1 MSDLT
6 VDPTPDPTPM
16 RIGGERVTTDATA
29 DVRSPFSGV
38 VVGRVPVGTEAH
50 LDAAVAA
57 ALAVHR
63 AGPRPAFER
72 ARVLDRAA
80 ELLEARAEDFA
91 QTISRESAKPI
102 KTARVETARA
112 VETFRFS
119 AAVARSLGGEI
130 IPLDASSV
138 GVGKLGFVQRVPI
151 GVVAAI
157 SPFNFPLNLVAHK
170 LAPAIAAGCP
180 VVLKPASA
188 TPLTALKLVNLL
200 LDECGLSEGWLNVV
214 TCSGKT
220 ANHLVT
226 HDDVAMITFTGSPG
240 VGWGIRAA
248 APRKKVSLELG
259 NNAPVVVEPDGD
271 WRGAAKKISVAGYSF
286 AGQSCISVQ
295 RVYVHSSIHDQFVA
309 ELVAGVES
317 LNVGDPADE
326 STDVSALITSDNT
339 ERVHDWIGEAVQAG
353 ATIATGGEVVDGV
366 LAPTVLT
373 GVQPDM
379 EVCRTEVFGP
389 LVGVAAYDDFTEALR
404 LANDSR
410 YGLQASVFTSDIG
423 KALQAARSLEFG
435 GVLVNEVPTW
445 RADHMPYGGLRDSGN
460 TREGP
465 PYTARE
471 MTEERL
477 IVIQP

>member
-1 MSDLT
+1 MTD
-6 VDPTPDPTPM
+6 VTPM
-16 RIGGERVTTDATA
+16 RIGAERVTTDAVSE
-29 DVRSPFSGV
+29 VRSPFSGDL
-38 VVGRVPVGTEAH
+38 VGRVPVGTEAH
-50 LDAAVAA
+50 LDEAIAI
-57 ALAVHR
+57 ALTCHR
-63 AGPRPAFER
+63 EGPPPAFER

-80 ELLEARAEDFA
+80 ELLEARVEEFA
-91 QTISRESAKPI
+91 RSISNESAKPI
-102 KTARVETARA
+102 KTARVEAARA

-119 AAVARSLGGEI
+119 AAVARTLGGDI

-188 TPLTALKLVNLL
+188 TPLTALKLADLL
-200 LDECGLSEGWLNVV
+200 LDECGLPAGWLNVV
-214 TCSGKT
+214 TCAGRT
-220 ANHLVT
+220 ANHMVT

-240 VGWGIRAA
+240 VGWSIRAA

-271 WRGAAKKISVAGYSF
+271 WAGAARKIAVAGYSF

-295 RVYVHSSIHDQFVA
+295 RVYVHSSIHDAFVA
-309 ELVAGVES
+309 ELVAAVDGLE
-317 LNVGDPADE
+317 VGDPSADD
-326 STDVSALITSDNT
+326 TDVSALITPGDT
-339 ERVHDWIGEAVQAG
+339 ERVLDWIGHAVAEG
-353 ATIATGGEVVDGV
+353 ATVAIGGTVTDEI

-373 GVQPDM
+373 GVLPDM

-389 LVGVAAYDDFTEALR
+389 VVGVAAYDDFAEALR

-410 YGLQASVFTSDIG
+410 YGLQAAVFTSDIG
-423 KALQAARSLEFG
+423 KALQAARTLEFG
-435 GVLVNEVPTW
+435 GVMVNEVPTW
-445 RADHMPYGGLRDSGN
+445 RADQMPYGGLRDSGN

>member
-1 MSDLT
+1 MTD
-6 VDPTPDPTPM
+6 VTPM
-16 RIGGERVTTDATA
+16 RIGAERVTTDAVSE
-29 DVRSPFSGV
+29 VRSPFSGDL
-38 VVGRVPVGTEAH
+38 VGRVPVGTEAH
-50 LDAAVAA
+50 LDEAIAI
-57 ALAVHR
+57 ALACHR
-63 AGPRPAFER
+63 EGPPPAFER

-80 ELLEARAEDFA
+80 ELLEARVEEFA
-91 QTISRESAKPI
+91 RSISNESAKPI
-102 KTARVETARA
+102 KTARVEAARA

-119 AAVARSLGGEI
+119 AAVARTLGGDI

-188 TPLTALKLVNLL
+188 TPLTALKLADLL
-200 LDECGLSEGWLNVV
+200 LDECGLPAGWLNVV
-214 TCSGKT
+214 TCAGRT
-220 ANHLVT
+220 ANHMVT

-240 VGWGIRAA
+240 VGWSIRAA

-271 WRGAAKKISVAGYSF
+271 WAGAARKIAVAGYSF

-295 RVYVHSSIHDQFVA
+295 RVYVHSSIHDAFVA
-309 ELVAGVES
+309 ELVAAVDGLE
-317 LNVGDPADE
+317 VGDPSADD
-326 STDVSALITSDNT
+326 TDVSALITPGDT
-339 ERVHDWIGEAVQAG
+339 ERVLDRIGQAVVEG
-353 ATIATGGEVVDGV
+353 ATIAIGGTVTDEI

-373 GVQPDM
+373 GVLPDM

-389 LVGVAAYDDFTEALR
+389 VVGVAAYDDFAEALR

-410 YGLQASVFTSDIG
+410 YGLQAAVFTSDIG
-423 KALQAARSLEFG
+423 KALQAARTLEFG
-435 GVLVNEVPTW
+435 GVMVNEVPTW
-445 RADHMPYGGLRDSGN
+445 RADQMPYGGLRDSGN